1 VLRLLSYNIRS
12 LRDDP
17 AAVRRV
23 IRAARPHVVCIQE
36 APRFLRW
43 RTKCASLARDCGLV
57 VVSGGRP
64 AAANLLLS
72 SLSVDVL
79 FTRDLRFSRQRWFD
93 VRGTSIALL
102 RKSGHTFA
110 VAGVDLGRAADARL
124 RHAAEL
130 HAAVDRDVPA
140 DVPAIIAGDVNDRPD
155 SAVWRV
161 LGARGTD
168 VWTVVGHG
176 YGFTHSATNPFER
189 IDAVFADP
197 RLRICAARVPDDADV
212 RAGSDHRPLL
222 VEFDLG

>member
-1 VLRLLSYNIRS
+1 VLRLLNYNIRS
-12 LRDDP
+12 LRDDR

-23 IRAARPHVVCIQE
+23 IQAAQPHVVCIQE
-36 APRFLRW
+36 APRSLRW
-43 RTKCASLARDCGLV
+43 RTKCAGLARDCGLV

-79 FTRDLRFSRQRWFD
+79 FSRDLRFSRQCWFD
-93 VRGTSIALL
+93 VHGTSIALL

-110 VAGVDLGRAADARL
+110 VAGVHLGGTAQARL

-130 HAAVDRDVPA
+130 NAALDREVPA
-140 DVPAIIAGDVNDRPD
+140 DVPAIIAGDLNDRPD
-155 SAVWRV
+155 SSVWRA

-168 VWTVVGHG
+168 VWTAVGQG
-176 YGFTHSATNPFER
+176 YGFTHSVTNPSER
-189 IDAVFADP
+189 IDAVLADP
-197 RLRICAARVPDDADV
+197 RLRICAARVLDDADV
-212 RAGSDHRPLL
+212 RAASAHRPLL